1 MKVFSCVF
9 YRYPDHAV
17 LHANHGL
24 RLRQLRGY
32 PPTRGDKNTSTLRY
46 ATRIVNMALTNQL

>member
-24 RLRQLRGY
+24 RIRQLRGY
-32 PPTRGDKNTSTLRY
+32 PPTLGDKNNIKLRFD
-46 ATRIVNMALTNQL
+46 TRFVNMAMTNQL